1 MAVRVTLVDNVLFLL
16 LLFQD
21 ELSNAVAPRSKMT
34 MGIFAEQQCVVVVV
48 VAVAAAAAVFV
59 VVVDAATADVDL
71 WNETWRVAQI
81 FKRDVDDIPGVN

>member
-1 MAVRVTLVDNVLFLL
+1 VAVRVTLVDNVLLLL

-48 VAVAAAAAVFV
+48 AVAAVFV
-59 VVVDAATADVDL
+59 VVVDVATADVDL

>member
-1 MAVRVTLVDNVLFLL
+1 VAVRVTLVDNVLLLL

-48 VAVAAAAAVFV
+48 VAVAAAVFV
-59 VVVDAATADVDL
+59 VVVDVATADVDL